1 VFPLGGGRKR
11 PPCVPP
17 GRGKKRPPCV
27 PPGRGKS
34 DELINYNMTRE
45 KLRIGMFGYGCVGQG
60 LHDVLNS
67 SSGFKADI
75 VRICVKDR
83 TKKRRISMDHF
94 TFDKND
100 ILNDDSINLV
110 VELIDDA
117 DEAFNIVKTA
127 MLKGKNVVSANKMM
141 IANHFRELVDLQNQ
155 CGVSMLYEASAGASI
170 PIIRN
175 LEEYYD
181 NELLYSLRGILN
193 GSTNYILTKMYNENI
208 PYSQALSEAIE
219 KGFAESDP
227 ALDVEGFDAKFKLC
241 IITGHAYGL
250 FLDPEMVFHYGIDRI
265 SKFDIKY
272 AKEKGYKIKLVPYV
286 GKTNENTITS
296 FVLPRFISSDKY
308 LFNVD
313 NEYNGVITEAAFADK
328 QFFSGKGAG
337 GHPTGSAVLSDISAN
352 SYGYRYEYKKFQQG
366 TVQNYTRDYRIEIY
380 LRYKNERDRELFNFE
395 EISEQFSSK
404 AYNYVIGVV
413 NLSRLYEIRE
423 QLHDMDVFIINTGR
437 RF

>member
-1 VFPLGGGRKR
+1 MNTPL
-11 PPCVPP
+11 
-17 GRGKKRPPCV
+17 KKI
-27 PPGRGKS
+27 K
-34 DELINYNMTRE
+34 MTRN
-45 KLRIGMFGYGCVGQG
+45 KLRIGLFGYGCVGQG

-75 VRICVKDR
+75 VRICVKDL
-83 TKKRRISMDHF
+83 TKKRRIPMSNF

-127 MLKGKNVVSANKMM
+127 MAKGKNVVTANKMM
-141 IANHFRELVDLQNQ
+141 VANHFKELVDLQQQ
-155 CGVSMLYEASAGASI
+155 CKVSLLYEASAGASI

-193 GSTNYILTKMYNENI
+193 GSTNYILTKMHNEGI
-208 PYSQALSEAIE
+208 PYSQALNEAIE

-227 ALDVEGFDAKFKLC
+227 TLDVDGFDAKFKLC

-250 FLDPEMVFHYGIDRI
+250 FLEPEMVFHYGISTI

-272 AKEKGYKIKLVPYV
+272 SKEKGYKIKLVPFV
-286 GKTNENTITS
+286 GKTCDNTITS

-308 LFNVD
+308 LYNVD

-328 QFFSGKGAG
+328 QFFCGKGAG
-337 GHPTGSAVLSDISAN
+337 GHATGSAVLSDISAN
-352 SYGYRYEYKKFQQG
+352 SYGYKYEYKKYQQG
-366 TVQNYTRDYRIEIY
+366 TVQNYTRDYKLEIY
-380 LRYKNERDRELFNFE
+380 LRYKHEKDRDLFGFE
-395 EISEQFSSK
+395 EVSEYFSSK
-404 AYNYVIGVV
+404 ICNYVIGVV
-413 NLSRLYEIRE
+413 NLSRLYELRE
-423 QLHDMDVFIINTGR
+423 QLPKLDVFIVNTGR

>member
-1 VFPLGGGRKR
+1 
-11 PPCVPP
+11 
-17 GRGKKRPPCV
+17 
-27 PPGRGKS
+27 
-34 DELINYNMTRE
+34 MTQE
-45 KLRIGMFGYGCVGQG
+45 KLKIGLFGYGCVGQG

-67 SSGFKADI
+67 SKGFKADI

-83 TKKRRISMDHF
+83 TKKRRIPMSNF

-100 ILNDDSINLV
+100 ILGDPSINLV

-117 DEAFNIVKTA
+117 VEAFNIVSTA
-127 MLKGKNVVSANKMM
+127 MKSGKNVVTANKMM
-141 IANHFRELVDLQNQ
+141 VANHFKELVELQEKYK
-155 CGVSMLYEASAGASI
+155 VSLLYEASAGASI

-193 GSTNYILTKMYNENI
+193 GTTNYILTKMHNKGVA
-208 PYSQALSEAIE
+208 YSDALREAQD

-227 ALDVEGFDAKFKLC
+227 TLDVEGWDAKFKLC

-250 FLDPEMVFHYGIDRI
+250 FLEPGEVFHYGINTI
-265 SKFDIKY
+265 SEFDIQY
-272 AKEKGYKIKLVPYV
+272 AREKGFKIKLVPFV

-308 LFNVD
+308 LYNVD
-313 NEYNGVITEAAFADK
+313 DEYNGVITEAAFADK

-337 GHPTGSAVLSDISAN
+337 GHATGSAVLSDISAN

-366 TVQNYTRDYRIEIY
+366 TVSKYTRNHKLEIY
-380 LRYKNERDRELFNFE
+380 LRYKNEKDKDLFGFE
-395 EISEQFSSK
+395 EVSEYFSSK
-404 AYNYVIGVV
+404 LFKYVIGVV
-413 NLSRLYEIRE
+413 NLERLYELRE
-423 QLHDMDVFIINTGR
+423 QLRSLDVFIVNTGR
-437 RF
+437 KGIK

>member
-1 VFPLGGGRKR
+1 
-11 PPCVPP
+11 
-17 GRGKKRPPCV
+17 
-27 PPGRGKS
+27 
-34 DELINYNMTRE
+34 MTRE

-67 SSGFKADI
+67 SKGFKADI

-83 TKKRRISMDHF
+83 TKKRRIPMSNF

-100 ILNDDSINLV
+100 ILNDPSINLV

-117 DEAFNIVKTA
+117 DEAFNIVSTA
-127 MLKGKNVVSANKMM
+127 MKSGKNVVTANKVMV
-141 IANHFRELVDLQNQ
+141 ANHFRELVDLQEKYK
-155 CGVSMLYEASAGASI
+155 VSLLYEASAGASI

-193 GSTNYILTKMYNENI
+193 GTTNYVLTLMHNQGVDYDVALNE
-208 PYSQALSEAIE
+208 ARE

-227 ALDVEGFDAKFKLC
+227 TLDVEGWDAKFKLC

-250 FLDPEMVFHYGIDRI
+250 FLDPKEVFHYGINTI
-265 SKFDIKY
+265 SKFDIQY
-272 AKEKGYKIKLVPYV
+272 AREKGFKIKLVPFV

-296 FVLPRFISSDKY
+296 FVLPRFISHDKY
-308 LFNVD
+308 LYNVD

-337 GHPTGSAVLSDISAN
+337 GHATGSAVLSDISAN
-352 SYGYRYEYKKFQQG
+352 SYGYKYEYKKYQQG
-366 TVQNYTRDYRIEIY
+366 TVTNYTRDYKLEVY
-380 LRYKNERDRELFNFE
+380 LRYNDEKDRELFGFE
-395 EISEQFSSK
+395 EVSEYFSGRLYK
-404 AYNYVIGVV
+404 YVIGII
-413 NLSRLYEIRE
+413 NLQKLYELRE
-423 QLHDMDVFIINTGR
+423 QLRNMNVFIVNTGR
-437 RF
+437 KGIN

>member
-1 VFPLGGGRKR
+1 
-11 PPCVPP
+11 
-17 GRGKKRPPCV
+17 
-27 PPGRGKS
+27 
-34 DELINYNMTRE
+34 MTSRE

-67 SSGFKADI
+67 SKGFRADI

-83 TKKRRISMDHF
+83 NKKRRIPMSNF

-100 ILNDDSINLV
+100 ILNDSSINLV

-117 DEAFNIVKTA
+117 DEAFNIVSTA
-127 MLKGKNVVSANKMM
+127 MRSGKNVVTANKVMV
-141 IANHFRELVDLQNQ
+141 ANHFRELVDMQEKYK
-155 CGVSMLYEASAGASI
+155 VSMLYEASAGASI

-193 GSTNYILTKMYNENI
+193 GTTNYVLTLMHNQGIDYNI
-208 PYSQALSEAIE
+208 ALDEARE

-227 ALDVEGFDAKFKLC
+227 TLDVEGWDAKYKLC

-250 FLDPEMVFHYGIDRI
+250 FLDPKEVFHYGISTI
-265 SKFDIKY
+265 SKFDIQY
-272 AKEKGYKIKLVPYV
+272 AREKGFKIKLVPYV

-296 FVLPRFISSDKY
+296 YVLPRFISPDKY
-308 LFNVD
+308 LYNVD

-337 GHPTGSAVLSDISAN
+337 GHATGSAVLSDISAN
-352 SYGYRYEYKKFQQG
+352 SYGYKYEYKKFQQG
-366 TVQNYTRDYRIEIY
+366 TISDYTRDFKLEIY
-380 LRYKNERDRELFNFE
+380 LRYSDEKDRDLFGFE
-395 EISEQFSSK
+395 EISEYFSGRQYK
-404 AYNYVIGVV
+404 YAIGVV
-413 NLSRLYEIRE
+413 NLSRLYELRE
-423 QLHDMDVFIINTGR
+423 QLRSLNVFIVNTGR
-437 RF
+437 KNII

>member
-1 VFPLGGGRKR
+1 
-11 PPCVPP
+11 
-17 GRGKKRPPCV
+17 
-27 PPGRGKS
+27 
-34 DELINYNMTRE
+34 MTRE

-67 SSGFKADI
+67 SKGFKADI

-83 TKKRRISMDHF
+83 TKKRRIPMENF
-94 TFDKND
+94 TFDRND
-100 ILNDDSINLV
+100 ILNDPSINLV

-117 DEAFNIVKTA
+117 DEAFKIVTTA
-127 MLKGKNVVSANKMM
+127 MKNGKNVVTANKVMV
-141 IANHFRELVDLQNQ
+141 AKHFRELVEMQ
-155 CGVSMLYEASAGASI
+155 GKYKVSLLYEASAGASI

-193 GSTNYILTKMYNENI
+193 GTTNYVLTLMHNQGIEYSVALNE
-208 PYSQALSEAIE
+208 ARE

-227 ALDVEGFDAKFKLC
+227 TLDVEGWDAKYKLC

-250 FLDPEMVFHYGIDRI
+250 FLEPEEVFHYGISKI
-265 SKFDIKY
+265 SKFDIQY
-272 AKEKGYKIKLVPYV
+272 AKEKGFKIKLVPFV

-308 LFNVD
+308 LYNVD

-337 GHPTGSAVLSDISAN
+337 GHATGSAVLSDISAN
-352 SYGYRYEYKKFQQG
+352 SYGYRYEYKKYQQG
-366 TVQNYTRDYRIEIY
+366 TVSNYTRDYKLEVY
-380 LRYKNERDRELFNFE
+380 LRYTSERDRDLFGFE
-395 EISEQFSSK
+395 EVSEYFSGRLYK
-404 AYNYVIGVV
+404 YVIGVV
-413 NLSRLYEIRE
+413 NLKQLYALRQ
-423 QLHDMDVFIINTGR
+423 QLCNLDVFIVNTGR
-437 RF
+437 KGIN